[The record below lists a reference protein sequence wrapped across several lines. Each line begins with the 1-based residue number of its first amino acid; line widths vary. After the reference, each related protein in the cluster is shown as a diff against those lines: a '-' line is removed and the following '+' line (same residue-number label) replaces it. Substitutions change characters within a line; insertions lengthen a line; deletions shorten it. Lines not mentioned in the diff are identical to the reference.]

1 MTALAKFQKD
11 YTQNIIGYSAIGML
25 ASTCI
30 GSLAVMASLIHG
42 NGFLQ
47 MFLVFI
53 TVAICSAHNA
63 AILTLQKPSL
73 IYKLLIA
80 SVLINFAIIVYGFA
94 S

>member
-1 MTALAKFQKD
+1 MTALAKFQKE

-25 ASTCI
+25 ASTCL

-80 SVLINFAIIVYGFA
+80 SLLINFAIMVYGFA

>member
-1 MTALAKFQKD
+1 MTTLAKFQKD

-30 GSLAVMASLIHG
+30 GSLAVMASLLHG

-53 TVAICSAHNA
+53 TVAICSTHNA
-63 AILTLQKPSL
+63 AILTLQKPSI

>member
-1 MTALAKFQKD
+1 MTTLAKFQKD
-11 YTQNIIGYSAIGML
+11 YTQNIIGYSVIGML
-25 ASTCI
+25 ASTCL
-30 GSLAVMASLIHG
+30 GSVAVMASLMHG

-73 IYKLLIA
+73 IYRLLIA
-80 SVLINFAIIVYGFA
+80 SVLINFAIMVFGLA